1 MPHVRAAVLSTLTAL
16 SIASTLSCA
25 RNAQRG
31 LVIGA
36 AGGAVLGGVI
46 GKVSGS
52 TAKGAIIGAAV
63 GGAAGAIIGDQM
75 DRQAKEIELQVPGA
89 TVERVGE
96 GIQVTFDSGLLYD
109 FDSDVVRP
117 TAQHNLAALATSLQ
131 KYPKSDI
138 LILGHT
144 DNVGTEIY
152 NSDLSV
158 RRADAA
164 ARVSDVAQ
172 RRSLTDRH
180 GRPGRDRAGRVELR
194 RRGPAAEP
202 PGGSGDLRQQG
213 AAGRGPAAGCELSAE
228 RKRRRPPEGGRRVLL
243 RGSAP
248 PGGAQSCTRMRYFD
262 ADQNSSGWAI
272 STVPEILP
280 SLETPAAR

>member
-1 MPHVRAAVLSTLTAL
+1 MPSHVRHAALAFLATAAVAG
-16 SIASTLSCA
+16 CA

-36 AGGAVLGGVI
+36 AGGAVVGGVI

-75 DRQAKEIELQVPGA
+75 DRQARELEQNVPGA

-109 FDSDVVRP
+109 FDSDAVKP
-117 TAQHNLAALATSLQ
+117 EAQANLRALAQSLD
-131 KYPKSDI
+131 KYPGSDL

-144 DNVGTEIY
+144 DSIGGAEY
-152 NSDLSV
+152 NKDLSV

-164 ARVSDVAQ
+164 ARYLIGQGVTRERVGTGGLGEEEPVA
-172 RRSLTDRH
+172 SNDT
-180 GRPGRDRAGRVELR
+180 PAGR
-194 RRGPAAEP
+194 A
-202 PGGSGDLRQQG
+202 SN
-213 AAGRGPAAGCELSAE
+213 
-228 RKRRRPPEGGRRVLL
+228 RRVEVAIYASEKL
-243 RGSAP
+243 REEARRKA
-248 PGGAQSCTRMRYFD
+248 GG
-262 ADQNSSGWAI
+262 
-272 STVPEILP
+272 
-280 SLETPAAR
+280 